1 MPWLDHEI
9 ASGLAPETHTRSVEV
24 KNRWRNGRTGVS
36 AAWSKNVVPD
46 TVKFIRPEAGAFHL
60 GQGSSPVTGYV
71 DADQHAV

>member
-1 MPWLDHEI
+1 
-9 ASGLAPETHTRSVEV
+9 VEV

-60 GQGSSPVTGYV
+60 GQGQAP
-71 DADQHAV
+71 